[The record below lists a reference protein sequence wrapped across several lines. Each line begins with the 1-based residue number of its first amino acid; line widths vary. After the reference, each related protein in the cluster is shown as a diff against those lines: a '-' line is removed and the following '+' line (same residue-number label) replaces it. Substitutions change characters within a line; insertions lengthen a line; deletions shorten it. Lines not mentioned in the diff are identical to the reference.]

1 MNYKIAIFAFLTIIS
16 CTSKNDKEQK
26 SEIIILSE
34 RIAQNPSDVNLLYE
48 RVRYNQ
54 LKGNFESALY
64 DLNEIISLDSS
75 NFENHLN
82 IAKLYL
88 DLSRDGSSNYKYPS
102 LVKAHVKKAIEIN
115 EECFEAYAINGELL
129 LAYFNFEEAIENFN
143 TSLAINYNQEKTHM
157 LMGYAFKQLKRYDNA
172 INCFRNAVNIDPDFF
187 EAHVQLGQT
196 FHLLGDTNA
205 ISYYNNALNINPDD
219 ELTLYNKALF
229 FQSKLDWNNAL
240 ESYASLHRISP
251 FHSSGHYNIGFIH
264 MELGLYDIATN
275 NFSDAIYSNS
285 EFYEAYYSRGICF
298 ETLGNIKQ
306 AESDYTRAIEIK
318 PDYEFA
324 IEALN
329 NLRNN
334 NIIYN

>member
-129 LAYFNFEEAIENFN
+129 LAYYNFEEAIDNFN

-172 INCFRNAVNIDPDFF
+172 INCFRNAVNINPDFF

-205 ISYYNNALNINPDD
+205 INYYNNALNINSDD

-240 ESYASLHRISP
+240 ESYALLHRISP

-298 ETLGNIKQ
+298 ENLGNIKQ

>member
-129 LAYFNFEEAIENFN
+129 
-143 TSLAINYNQEKTHM
+143 
-157 LMGYAFKQLKRYDNA
+157 
-172 INCFRNAVNIDPDFF
+172 
-187 EAHVQLGQT
+187 
-196 FHLLGDTNA
+196 
-205 ISYYNNALNINPDD
+205 
-219 ELTLYNKALF
+219 
-229 FQSKLDWNNAL
+229 
-240 ESYASLHRISP
+240 
-251 FHSSGHYNIGFIH
+251 
-264 MELGLYDIATN
+264 
-275 NFSDAIYSNS
+275 
-285 EFYEAYYSRGICF
+285 
-298 ETLGNIKQ
+298 
-306 AESDYTRAIEIK
+306 
-318 PDYEFA
+318 
-324 IEALN
+324 
-329 NLRNN
+329 
-334 NIIYN
+334 